1 MKGSTHNPDQY
12 MADLRQVLAQGR
24 KRIGFLFGAGV
35 PAGIRVNS
43 ASGKIDPDGSPLIP
57 AVEGLTQRVKDTLRP
72 KYGSVIE
79 GIDTLLKNPNIEQ
92 MLSHVRTL
100 SEVLGPN
107 SVHGI
112 AGAAFAKMAEE
123 ICNCIGDIVKAQLPE
138 GDNPFTQLIGWIGG
152 TSRDHPIEIFTTDYD
167 LLFEEAFER
176 AQIPFFDG
184 CVRCFF

>member
-43 ASGKIDPDGSPLIP
+43 TTGKLDPNGSPLIP
-57 AVEGLTQRVKDTLRP
+57 AIEGLTKRVKEALMP
-72 KYGSVIE
+72 KYGTVIE
-79 GIDTLLKNPNIEQ
+79 GIDKLLNNPNVEQ

-107 SVHGI
+107 PVHGI
-112 AGAAFAKMAEE
+112 AGAAFA
-123 ICNCIGDIVKAQLPE
+123 VKWTPSV
-138 GDNPFTQLIGWIGG
+138 GPRG
-152 TSRDHPIEIFTTDYD
+152 PV
-167 LLFEEAFER
+167 
-176 AQIPFFDG
+176 
-184 CVRCFF
+184 C